1 MQWKLLTMATRT
13 VDHAKALYAFIET
26 EWIKQGLKGPT
37 PWARLNGFSVVTM
50 LNWRDK
56 GGDVDMRMIRQVAEA
71 LHRPVI
77 DVLIAAKYVTVDE
90 AGGYEVPEREYDLL
104 DAIRLDTSLS
114 DAEREAL
121 RQVHDA
127 FALVSSGRK
136 RKVTVRSAK

>member
-1 MQWKLLTMATRT
+1 MSTRP
-13 VDHAKALYAFIET
+13 VDHAKALYAFIEK

-56 GGDVDMRMIRQVAEA
+56 GGDVDMRLIREVAAA

-77 DVLIAAKYVTVDE
+77 DVLIAAGYVSVDE
-90 AGGYEVPEREYDLL
+90 AGGYVVPEREYDLL
-104 DAIRLDTSLS
+104 EAITLDPKIS

-121 RQVHDA
+121 RQLHDV
-127 FALVSSGRK
+127 FAVVSSGQK
-136 RKVTVRSAK
+136 RRVRVRSPK